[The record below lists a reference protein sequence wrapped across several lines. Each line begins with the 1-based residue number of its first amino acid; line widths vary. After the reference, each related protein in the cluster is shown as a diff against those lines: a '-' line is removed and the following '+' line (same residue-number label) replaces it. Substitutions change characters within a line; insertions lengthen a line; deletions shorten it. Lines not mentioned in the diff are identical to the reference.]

1 MLENHVDKQITF
13 NTRYDYMNQ
22 NVGNYGYG
30 NVNPNYGY
38 PQVNQQPG
46 TLSNLA
52 TIFNQCV
59 ERIIAH

>member
-1 MLENHVDKQITF
+1 
-13 NTRYDYMNQ
+13 MNQ